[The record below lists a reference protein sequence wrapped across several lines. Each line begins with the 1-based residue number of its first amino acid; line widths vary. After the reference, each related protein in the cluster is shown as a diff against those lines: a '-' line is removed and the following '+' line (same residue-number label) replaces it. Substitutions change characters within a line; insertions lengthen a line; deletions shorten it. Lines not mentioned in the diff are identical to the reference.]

1 MDGLRSHEV
10 FTPIY
15 TLGFSEHAFVS
26 ILHID
31 LLAVGQYI
39 QLGSGRQLE
48 KNLER
53 AFALF
58 AQN

>member
-31 LLAVGQYI
+31 LLAFDQHI
-39 QLGSGRQLE
+39 QLGTGRQLE
-48 KNLER
+48 KNLE
-53 AFALF
+53 
-58 AQN
+58 